1 MLRPCD
7 AAEPQSRGRGEG
19 FQGGAGPDA
28 SGTGCVRPRPD
39 RAGGPGSF
47 RESRVRPPGRSPVAL
62 RAVTTLIWIVVAL
75 FAIGLYLSWTAG
87 RLDRLHARI
96 DASRAALDAQ
106 LLRRASVAQELA
118 TSGVLDP
125 ASSIVLYQAAHDA
138 RQAEEE
144 HREVAESELS
154 QALRAV
160 FGETEQ
166 VEALKLAP
174 GGEEA
179 AGELAAAVR
188 RVPMARR
195 FHNDSVR
202 AARALRRHRTVRWFR
217 LAGHAPFP
225 LAFEMDDEAPVA
237 LADRPGT

>member
-1 MLRPCD
+1 MTP
-7 AAEPQSRGRGEG
+7 
-19 FQGGAGPDA
+19 
-28 SGTGCVRPRPD
+28 
-39 RAGGPGSF
+39 
-47 RESRVRPPGRSPVAL
+47 
-62 RAVTTLIWIVVAL
+62 TLIWIVVAL
-75 FAIGLYLSWTAG
+75 VVIGVYLSWTAG
-87 RLDRLHARI
+87 RLDRLHARL
-96 DASRAALDAQ
+96 DAARAALDAQ

-125 ASSIVLYQAAHDA
+125 ASSILLYEAAHAA
-138 RQAEEE
+138 RQAERD

-154 QALRAV
+154 AALRAV
-160 FGETEQ
+160 FGESAQ
-166 VEALKLAP
+166 VEAVREIP
-174 GGEEA
+174 GGVEA

-195 FHNDSVR
+195 FHNDAVR

-225 LAFEMDDEAPVA
+225 LAFEMDDTPPVA